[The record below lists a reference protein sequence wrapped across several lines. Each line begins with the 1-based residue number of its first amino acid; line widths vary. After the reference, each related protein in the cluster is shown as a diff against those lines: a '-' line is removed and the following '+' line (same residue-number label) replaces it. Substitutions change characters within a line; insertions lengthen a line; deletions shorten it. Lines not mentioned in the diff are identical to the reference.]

1 MEPFATVADLEGRY
15 RKLDDAEKARANV
28 LLKDA
33 TEALVVELALVG
45 KEVSK
50 DDSVQMGL
58 LEMVCCNMVKRVLAN
73 GTSADISQ
81 MSEARGP
88 FSTSYT
94 FSNPSAD
101 MYIREDERRW
111 LGIPKRRSRIGFIGQ
126 SHMLDRKAPD
136 EEAWS

>member
-15 RKLDDAEKARANV
+15 RKLDADEKERAEA

-33 TEALVVELALVG
+33 TEALVTELALAG
-45 KEVSK
+45 GEVAEG
-50 DDSVQMGL
+50 DANQTRL
-58 LEMVCCNMVKRVLAN
+58 LGMVACNMVKRVLAN
-73 GTSADISQ
+73 GTSADVSQ

-111 LGIPKRRSRIGFIGQ
+111 LGIPKRRSRMGFVGPSRSFGQ
-126 SHMLDRKAPD
+126 RPRGT
-136 EEAWS
+136 WSS